1 MIKNNENKEQ
11 AKAYISQ
18 LMMIFKNYQ
27 QKSPELL
34 DIIDVLEQV
43 YKRLDDAKK
52 PEILVNRLVNYIRSN
67 SLKGKIYYPTKEEK
81 IIINLAFIGQKAGFS
96 SQYNADFSDKSQF
109 YHFNEVIPYHNR

>member
-43 YKRLDDAKK
+43 YKSLEDSKK
-52 PEILVNRLVNYIRSN
+52 
-67 SLKGKIYYPTKEEK
+67 T
-81 IIINLAFIGQKAGFS
+81 
-96 SQYNADFSDKSQF
+96 
-109 YHFNEVIPYHNR
+109 